1 MKTFLSDIND
11 ALIMLGSLENDLA
24 INNFK
29 PNEKKVFYTIVILQE
44 SSGHP
49 CNISDVVEHSG
60 LSRSSVY
67 KTLKKLVSGN
77 IIELEQSRDDK
88 REFLI
93 KFC

>member
-1 MKTFLSDIND
+1 LKRFLSDITD
-11 ALIMLGSLENDLA
+11 ALTMLGSLENELA
-24 INNFK
+24 IKDFK
-29 PNEKKVFYTIVILQE
+29 PNEKKVFYTIVTHQE

-49 CNISDVVEHSG
+49 CNISDVVENSG

>member
-1 MKTFLSDIND
+1 
-11 ALIMLGSLENDLA
+11 MLGSLENDLA

-44 SSGHP
+44 SSDHP

-77 IIELEQSRDDK
+77 IIEFEQSRDDK